1 MTSPNPFEMTVDELT
16 AFLSETRFMACTTLR
31 KDGSPVTIFLGFEW
45 DGEAM
50 YFSVRN
56 SRLLNRR
63 LSHDPRTVLA
73 ITNEAGPAKYV
84 VMEGIA
90 EPIDDPDWE
99 ITMRG
104 FMKYLSPENDFQTDK
119 HVDLDAFRAGYFEV
133 GRTVYKMVPDSI
145 KSEDGSKWKAGGA
158 GISDELADK
167 LDADDDA

>member
-1 MTSPNPFEMTVDELT
+1 MTAPNPFEMNDDELM

-31 KDGSPVTIFLGFEW
+31 QDGSPITIFLGFEW

-63 LSHDPRTVLA
+63 LARDPRVVLA
-73 ITNEAGPAKYV
+73 ITNESGPAKYV
-84 VMEGIA
+84 TMEGEA
-90 EPIDDPDWE
+90 EVIDDPDWE

-119 HVDLDAFRAGYFEV
+119 DVDLDAFREGYFEV
-133 GRTVYKMVPDSI
+133 GRTVYKVVPSRI
-145 KSEDGSKWKAGGA
+145 KSEDGTKWQPGAA
-158 GISDELADK
+158 GISDDLAKK
-167 LDADDDA
+167 LDERDT